1 MSSITM
7 GKGKELSNEKRQM
20 VVDLHKSSN
29 GYKKKNVFKV
39 RDKVYPGLTLHRQ
52 ACPVGLFA

>member
-20 VVDLHKSSN
+20 LVDLHKSSN
-29 GYKKKNVFKV
+29 GYKKIMFSKLETKFTQ
-39 RDKVYPGLTLHRQ
+39 G
-52 ACPVGLFA
+52 